1 MFDILPYTPDKAD
14 EWNRFVAQ
22 SKNGTFLF
30 DRRYMDYHSDR
41 FVDRSVMIYTRGTLY
56 ALLPANIVG
65 DTLYSHRGLTY
76 GGLIMSRDSRAA
88 AVRRLF
94 IDLNQYLRSCGVRRV
109 EYKPVPH
116 IYSSIPSDED
126 LFALHNVC
134 HASVT
139 SRDVASVVVLS
150 DPIPFT
156 TLRRR
161 GVSKGERCQLQVQ
174 QSPDWASFWTVL
186 EDNLQRRHRAT
197 PVHTLKEIIRLSA
210 SFPENIRLFVVK
222 HNNAVLGG
230 TVIYETPLVAKTQY
244 ISASE
249 DGRACGALDFLFAR
263 LLTLYAG
270 RGVRYFDFGTSNLV
284 TTDDLNEP
292 LIFQKEGFG
301 GRALCYDKYEWIL

>member
-1 MFDILPYTPDKAD
+1 MFQILPYTPEKAD

-30 DRRYMDYHSDR
+30 DRRYMDYHSHR
-41 FVDRSVMIYTRGTLY
+41 FVDHSLMFYSDRTLY
-56 ALLPANIVG
+56 ALMPANIVG

-88 AVRRLF
+88 AVRSLF
-94 IDLNQYLRSCGVRRV
+94 RQLNDHLRSSAVRSV
-109 EYKPVPH
+109 VYKHVPH
-116 IYSSIPSDED
+116 IYTSIPSDED

-134 HASVT
+134 HASLT

-161 GVSKGERCQLQVQ
+161 GVSKGQRSQLQVE
-174 QSPDWASFWTVL
+174 QSVDWASFWTVL
-186 EDNLQRRHRAT
+186 EENLQRRHRAT
-197 PVHTLKEIIRLSA
+197 PVHTLGEITSLSA
-210 SFPENIRLFVVK
+210 RFPENIRLFVVK
-222 HNNAVLGG
+222 QNKAILGG

-244 ISASE
+244 ISATE
-249 DGRACGALDFLFAR
+249 EGRQCGAIDFLFAT
-263 LLTLYAG
+263 LLPLYG
-270 RGVRYFDFGTSNLV
+270 RRGVRYFDFGTSNLV
-284 TTDDLNEP
+284 STGDLNES

-301 GRALCYDKYEWIL
+301 GRAVCYDTYQWTL